1 MRKLIVGNFATID
14 GYYEGLDH
22 RIEGLFRNFHPDYH
36 ADESF
41 DHYNFERMQA
51 ADYLLLSRA
60 AFLGNK
66 GYWTAVLDDPGATA
80 IRRRIAE
87 LFADRAKLVIS
98 DTLEPHE
105 LSPWGN
111 TEVITRADAAT
122 RLKALKATGDG
133 DIYVMLSR
141 LMWNDLMRQGLVD
154 ELHVTHFP
162 LIGGEGVPL
171 FEGRPPVQLR
181 LLETGTWPGS
191 GNVLAAYAVEPVES
205 AP

>member
-14 GYYEGLDH
+14 GFYEGLDH
-22 RIEGLFRNFHPDYH
+22 RIDGLFEYFHPGYRTD
-36 ADESF
+36 DSF

-66 GYWTAVLDDPGATA
+66 GYWTALAADPSATP
-80 IRRRIAE
+80 IRRRIAA
-87 LFADRAKLVIS
+87 LFAERPKLVIS

-105 LSPWGN
+105 LSPWEN
-111 TEVITRADAAT
+111 TEVIPRADAAA
-122 RLKALKATGDG
+122 RLVALKAMGDG

-141 LMWNDLMRQGLVD
+141 LLWNDLMRQGLVD

-162 LIGGEGVPL
+162 LVGGEGVPL
-171 FEGRPPVQLR
+171 FEGRPPVRLR
-181 LLETGTWPGS
+181 LLGTRTWPGS
-191 GNVLAAYAVEPVES
+191 GNVLASYAVEPAME
-205 AP
+205 AG

>member
-14 GYYEGLDH
+14 GFYEGTNR
-22 RIEGLFRNFHPDYH
+22 RIEGLFEHFHPAYRQ
-36 ADESF
+36 DESF

-51 ADYLLLSRA
+51 ADYLLLSRS

-66 GYWTAVLDDPGATA
+66 GYWTSVADDPGATE
-80 IRRRIAE
+80 IRRRIAAM
-87 LFADRAKLVIS
+87 FAERKKLVVS
-98 DTLEPHE
+98 DTLEPQE
-105 LSPWGN
+105 LSPWDN
-111 TEVITRADAAT
+111 TEVITRAGAAA
-122 RLKALKATGDG
+122 RLRALKAAGDG

-162 LIGGEGVPL
+162 LIGGEGVSL

-181 LLETGTWPGS
+181 LIETRTWPGS
-191 GNVLAAYAVEPVES
+191 GNVLAAYAVEPAES
-205 AP
+205 AS